1 MHWILQE
8 NIYGEIGY
16 GSLIQILERTN
27 TPHTFVKVISFIG
40 ETIPDINIKNPVVC
54 FGQYSIRNTAKKK
67 GWTPGVWNLNDID
80 YDMCIKYWGKEML
93 NFDLQIFA
101 LKDFEKTVT
110 NTEDAFFRPAG
121 DNKHFS
127 GGIHTYNYI
136 KGLKETA
143 LLLKEDEIYY
153 GLLPETK
160 IIRSSIKEIYSEYRT
175 WIINGE
181 LITSSQYKIG
191 DKVLYS
197 PLVDDE
203 ILEYAKSLI
212 KIWQPSQAFVLDIC
226 KTKEGLRA
234 IEINTINAA
243 GFYAADMFKIFKAIE
258 DFNGC

>member
-1 MHWILQE
+1 
-8 NIYGEIGY
+8 
-16 GSLIQILERTN
+16 
-27 TPHTFVKVISFIG
+27 
-40 ETIPDINIKNPVVC
+40 
-54 FGQYSIRNTAKKK
+54 
-67 GWTPGVWNLNDID
+67 
-80 YDMCIKYWGKEML
+80 MCIKYWGKEML
-93 NFDLQIFA
+93 NFDSQIFA

-175 WIINGE
+175 WI
-181 LITSSQYKIG
+181 
-191 DKVLYS
+191 
-197 PLVDDE
+197 
-203 ILEYAKSLI
+203 
-212 KIWQPSQAFVLDIC
+212 C